1 MVFRYPSFSQ
11 WPHAGQIW
19 GCLLGVWMLS
29 EGVRMVSECV
39 RQMSEVCRCHI
50 NWKKFDYC
58 HTNYMRPLLPVP
70 IFVQKRPHGRYFQ
83 GGVVGFI
90 SGSTANFFVLGG
102 QVMDIGKQWGWCWR
116 IFLTWPRYPPT
127 LLVLTEIV
135 IEIFSISWGTKM
147 WRNTHLMVLLSV
159 SESSSRSFSRGLLI
173 DIVSLYK
180 EWYNLK
186 KIVI

>member
-1 MVFRYPSFSQ
+1 
-11 WPHAGQIW
+11 
-19 GCLLGVWMLS
+19 MLS

-102 QVMDIGKQWGWCWR
+102 QVMDIGKQWGWWWR
-116 IFLTWPRYPPT
+116 IFLTRPRYPPT
-127 LLVLTEIV
+127 LTWNAVNWNCKLVAQVANWWRTLSPLYKAPNQFWVIDTNISGFVRCWDFQPSLT
-135 IEIFSISWGTKM
+135 FSDFLWKI
-147 WRNTHLMVLLSV
+147 LSYGPLKKTAP
-159 SESSSRSFSRGLLI
+159 SQRGSFSRPTT
-173 DIVSLYK
+173 
-180 EWYNLK
+180 
-186 KIVI
+186 

>member
-29 EGVRMVSECV
+29 EGVRMVSGCV

-127 LLVLTEIV
+127 LIGFREAFPFQNSSVPPFYCFIQTLVIYFEN
-135 IEIFSISWGTKM
+135 SGPC
-147 WRNTHLMVLLSV
+147 
-159 SESSSRSFSRGLLI
+159 
-173 DIVSLYK
+173 
-180 EWYNLK
+180 
-186 KIVI
+186 

>member
-58 HTNYMRPLLPVP
+58 HTNYMRPFLPVP

-90 SGSTANFFVLGG
+90 SGSTAVFYVLGG

-127 LLVLTEIV
+127 LFETFDQSDE
-135 IEIFSISWGTKM
+135 ETWPD
-147 WRNTHLMVLLSV
+147 WNC
-159 SESSSRSFSRGLLI
+159 
-173 DIVSLYK
+173 
-180 EWYNLK
+180 K
-186 KIVI
+186 KIDKFEKNQKIQKFKKIKNFQKFQKNSAKHFLGKIFLII

>member
-90 SGSTANFFVLGG
+90 SGSTAVFFVLGG

-127 LLVLTEIV
+127 LLVVAWADGKLEAPFL
-135 IEIFSISWGTKM
+135 FSQTFFNLPDS
-147 WRNTHLMVLLSV
+147 THSTMRYYILH
-159 SESSSRSFSRGLLI
+159 FNI
-173 DIVSLYK
+173 
-180 EWYNLK
+180 LK
-186 KIVI
+186 H

>member
-70 IFVQKRPHGRYFQ
+70 IFVQKRPHGRNFQ

-90 SGSTANFFVLGG
+90 SGSTAVFYVLGG

-127 LLVLTEIV
+127 LLQLVRFPNPHYKSVGESDLTWLCSRVNSNDI
-135 IEIFSISWGTKM
+135 WA
-147 WRNTHLMVLLSV
+147 LP
-159 SESSSRSFSRGLLI
+159 SSFLAENLFH
-173 DIVSLYK
+173 IVSSFTQF
-180 EWYNLK
+180 
-186 KIVI
+186 

>member
-1 MVFRYPSFSQ
+1 MQAKYE
-11 WPHAGQIW
+11 
-19 GCLLGVWMLS
+19 GVWMLS
-29 EGVRMVSECV
+29 EGVRMVSGCV

-127 LLVLTEIV
+127 LIRVCFVFCTNGDSNV
-135 IEIFSISWGTKM
+135 ICWG
-147 WRNTHLMVLLSV
+147 WN
-159 SESSSRSFSRGLLI
+159 SSRYKWFDCLLRQLSPMQAI
-173 DIVSLYK
+173 
-180 EWYNLK
+180 
-186 KIVI
+186 

>member
-127 LLVLTEIV
+127 LSKVNNSTSDCIIAHTLNVTHHYLYHGNALLRTKEKS
-135 IEIFSISWGTKM
+135 FFLPSIINPLGD
-147 WRNTHLMVLLSV
+147 NQGNCVH
-159 SESSSRSFSRGLLI
+159 
-173 DIVSLYK
+173 
-180 EWYNLK
+180 
-186 KIVI
+186 

>member
-29 EGVRMVSECV
+29 EGVRMVSGCV

-58 HTNYMRPLLPVP
+58 HTNYMRPFLPVP

-90 SGSTANFFVLGG
+90 SGSTAVFYVLGG

-127 LLVLTEIV
+127 LTRKRVFHILDEYEIV
-135 IEIFSISWGTKM
+135 FENSAQSCAAILAE
-147 WRNTHLMVLLSV
+147 HL
-159 SESSSRSFSRGLLI
+159 GL
-173 DIVSLYK
+173 
-180 EWYNLK
+180 
-186 KIVI
+186 

>member
-127 LLVLTEIV
+127 LQERLTLAIGFDEELVFV
-135 IEIFSISWGTKM
+135 INRRASCAQM
-147 WRNTHLMVLLSV
+147 WRWCCKR
-159 SESSSRSFSRGLLI
+159 SSF
-173 DIVSLYK
+173 VTFH
-180 EWYNLK
+180 
-186 KIVI
+186 

>member
-29 EGVRMVSECV
+29 EGVRMVSGCV

-58 HTNYMRPLLPVP
+58 HTNYMRPFLPVP

-90 SGSTANFFVLGG
+90 SGSTAVFYVLGG

-127 LLVLTEIV
+127 LPLDGI
-135 IEIFSISWGTKM
+135 SINLCVTANSNPQSLALPLFASSCSW
-147 WRNTHLMVLLSV
+147 
-159 SESSSRSFSRGLLI
+159 
-173 DIVSLYK
+173 
-180 EWYNLK
+180 
-186 KIVI
+186 

>member
-127 LLVLTEIV
+127 LLIRDQFGWLPISTVLTV
-135 IEIFSISWGTKM
+135 SNFGQQSKDLAGMAWPHK
-147 WRNTHLMVLLSV
+147 
-159 SESSSRSFSRGLLI
+159 SESQPLFLPLVMFYSMI
-173 DIVSLYK
+173 
-180 EWYNLK
+180 
-186 KIVI
+186 